1 MGIYQIKCSRCGTPF
16 WFSGRADKLCGDCY
30 EKANAEASMLQA
42 GAIDVLEENEPKHIE
57 SEHQKLNGKL
67 CAELEK
73 QVRLRVQTER
83 ERDNLAFDNLLY
95 KQLYKQKVDEV
106 MAGKKELDAAKAE
119 IERRCV
125 NIDKLESDL
134 RTTNLILDVHMRYSE
149 RKRQRI
155 AKLEHLLR
163 QLYAVNGLHVP
174 EDL

>member
-42 GAIDVLEENEPKHIE
+42 GAIDVLEENEPKRIE
-57 SEHQKLNGKL
+57 DEHQKLNGKL
-67 CAELEK
+67 RAELEK

-83 ERDNLAFDNLLY
+83 ERDNLVVN
-95 KQLYKQKVDEV
+95 QLYKQKVDELREQKANV
-106 MAGKKELDAAKAE
+106 RAELDAAKAE

-134 RTTNLILDVHMRYSE
+134 RMTNVILDISMRSSE